1 MWALKTS
8 EVTPWLFS
16 SLLRGMGKG
25 TDSSANGHR
34 DVLKIR
40 EKTGR
45 SENIPWFMVIILT
58 TKSKNGSSNATE

>member
-8 EVTPWLFS
+8 EVTSWLFS
-16 SLLRGMGKG
+16 SLVRHMGKG
-25 TDSSANGHR
+25 TDSSANGHK

-45 SENIPWFMVIILT
+45 SEDVPWFMVIILT
-58 TKSKNGSSNATE
+58 TKSKNGSSSATV

>member
-8 EVTPWLFS
+8 EVIPWLFS

-34 DVLKIR
+34 NVLKIR

-45 SENIPWFMVIILT
+45 SEDIPWFMVIILT
-58 TKSKNGSSNATE
+58 TKSKNDNSSATV